1 MPLEIGEVQTKIERR
16 HKSFHIERDF
26 ATESLRVI
34 IEYADGFYK
43 EGKWYTLETGNVVI
57 EGEPVFVLM
66 QLTKED
72 LGVDTCTIGKMLEAG
87 IYGVLGGQIKTNFKL
102 TLIIKDQQGNPVFA
116 RCSMQRQEG
125 ENLVE
130 YNIQEGEVIVIE
142 DIARLGMTLKVRAP
156 GYKEFSK
163 FYEVLLG
170 EIVEEVVLEP
180 DTQAWQTCEG
190 VLY

>member
-1 MPLEIGEVQTKIERR
+1 
-16 HKSFHIERDF
+16 
-26 ATESLRVI
+26 
-34 IEYADGFYK
+34 
-43 EGKWYTLETGNVVI
+43 
-57 EGEPVFVLM
+57 
-66 QLTKED
+66 
-72 LGVDTCTIGKMLEAG
+72 
-87 IYGVLGGQIKTNFKL
+87 
-102 TLIIKDQQGNPVFA
+102 
-116 RCSMQRQEG
+116 MQRQEG

-180 DTQAWQTCEG
+180 DTQA
-190 VLY
+190 